1 MADVIAYFN
10 TIEGDICLRVNRL
23 SHRIWLRRFFSVISR
38 LGNGGFWVLAGLALL
53 PLQGKAALPAMLQI
67 ALTAGVG
74 IVVYKLLKNRLVRE
88 RPYINHRGILCG
100 AVPLDRYSF
109 PSGHTLHAASL
120 TILLCH
126 FEPLLLP
133 VVLPFAVLVAASRIV
148 LGLHYPSDVAVG
160 AVIGAALAAASLQLF
175 PA

>member
-10 TIEGDICLRVNRL
+10 CLEGDICLRVNRL
-23 SHRIWLRRFFSVISR
+23 SRRLWIRRFFSVISR
-38 LGNGGFWVLAGLALL
+38 LGDGVFWVMAGLSLL
-53 PLQGKAALPAMLQI
+53 LFDGRAALPSMLQI
-67 ALTAGVG
+67 AATAGVG
-74 IVVYKLLKNRLVRE
+74 IVVYKSLKKRLVRE
-88 RPYINHRGILCG
+88 RPYINHQGILCG

-120 TILLCH
+120 TIMLGH
-126 FEPLLLP
+126 FEPMLLP

-160 AVIGAALAAASLQLF
+160 AAIGATLATASLQCF
-175 PA
+175 PY